1 MLPALALD
9 SFHTA
14 HLDPAT
20 GCGLL
25 RCPRPELDVW
35 LDGSSVLDAA
45 WADAVG
51 RLASLGWAPVRDAR
65 GMLSYLGITTGQE
78 LVVEAESLRGRRAAP
93 DGDTWRRLCAESGL
107 DADPARV
114 RPRR

>member
-20 GCGLL
+20 GYGLL

-45 WADAVG
+45 
-51 RLASLGWAPVRDAR
+51 
-65 GMLSYLGITTGQE
+65 
-78 LVVEAESLRGRRAAP
+78 
-93 DGDTWRRLCAESGL
+93 
-107 DADPARV
+107 
-114 RPRR
+114 